1 MELEKENT
9 GKGGTLQEQYM
20 TVKEVAAHFR
30 VTPQSI
36 YSKLNNGRLGY
47 CRMEG
52 RVLIPVAEV
61 EKLITK
67 GTARGKK

>member
-1 MELEKENT
+1 MQMEKDNT
-9 GKGGTLQEQYM
+9 DKGRTLQEHYM

-61 EKLITK
+61 QKLITN
-67 GTARGKK
+67 GTAGGKK

>member
-1 MELEKENT
+1 MDTETHGNGVLSET
-9 GKGGTLQEQYM
+9 QYM
-20 TVKEVAAHFR
+20 TVKEVATHFR

-47 CRMEG
+47 CRMGG

-61 EKLITK
+61 QKLITK
-67 GTARGKK
+67 GTAKGKK